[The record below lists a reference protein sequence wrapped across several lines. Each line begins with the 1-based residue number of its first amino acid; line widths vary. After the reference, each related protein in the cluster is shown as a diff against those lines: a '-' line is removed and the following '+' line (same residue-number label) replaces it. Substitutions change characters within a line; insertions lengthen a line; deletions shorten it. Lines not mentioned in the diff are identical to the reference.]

1 MSFSLSL
8 SSLPGIREQSRLEA
22 LLRPGARYSA
32 KVAAGL
38 ADGRIRLSFAGQS
51 LLLRPEKPLAP
62 GTFVELRIHAT
73 PKGPVLEIL
82 PQPVQ
87 GEKSASLSSHDFLNE
102 KTPSMS
108 TQAGAGR
115 FSHGPRSMGRV
126 LQLLSSLVQGRSMQ
140 DSGASKPGLSLPFLS
155 MASDVK
161 ASQQALT
168 SLVRSFF
175 HEPSA
180 MRESLISGAKEDMLF
195 SLASLAEKEGGKEG
209 LELVQDFREMI
220 ARNLV
225 DQGRISLPLPLS
237 MDGIFF
243 MGRFF
248 MDLGE
253 GSGGDP
259 DPKVLRAGL
268 DLDLESLG
276 RIRADALLF
285 GKELQLGFRAED
297 RAVLSLFEEEMPDL
311 VQRLKTLGFR
321 VLPVRYQLLEN
332 NGVWEE
338 AAAAV
343 PGDGWGVVV

>member
-38 ADGRIRLSFAGQS
+38 ADGRVRLSFAGQT
-51 LLLRPEKPLAP
+51 LLIRPEKPLVP
-62 GTFVELRIHAT
+62 GSFVELRIHAT

-82 PQPVQ
+82 PQSLKD
-87 GEKSASLSSHDFLNE
+87 EKTATLSSRDSLQDKTSSLSG
-102 KTPSMS
+102 
-108 TQAGAGR
+108 QASAGR
-115 FSHGPRSMGRV
+115 SVHGARPMGRM
-126 LQLLSSLVQGRSMQ
+126 LQLFSSLVQGRSMQ
-140 DSGASKPGLSLPFLS
+140 ASGSEKKGVSLPFLS
-155 MASDVK
+155 MASDIK
-161 ASQQALT
+161 ANQQALT

-180 MRESLISGAKEDMLF
+180 MREPLSAGFKDDMLF
-195 SLASLAEKEGGKEG
+195 SLAALAEKEGGKEAS
-209 LELVQDFREMI
+209 ELVQDFREMI

-253 GSGGDP
+253 GGGGDSE
-259 DPKVLRAGL
+259 PKVLRAGL
-268 DLDLESLG
+268 SLDLESLG

-285 GKELQLGFRAED
+285 VKELQLGFWAED
-297 RAVLSLFEEEMPDL
+297 PEVLALFEEEMPEL
-311 VQRLKTLGFR
+311 VQRLKGLGFR

-332 NGVWEE
+332 NDVWEE
-338 AAAAV
+338 EGAV